1 MSKSIADLIADLRR
15 ELAEVQK
22 QVDALSHDREQAEDA
37 EQVARNRRA
46 QIAREIEELQ
56 EAQNR
61 LSGV

>member
-15 ELAEVQK
+15 E
-22 QVDALSHDREQAEDA
+22 QAEDA
-37 EQVARNRRA
+37 EQIARNRRA
-46 QIAREIEELQ
+46 QIARELQ